1 MQVGLSPAYK
11 KYSVNQFF
19 HHLKDKVMKK
29 VKLLFAGIALM
40 GAIGGAYAMKVSS
53 AVAATGRTMAWFE
66 YSPTQSGG
74 TSNPAN
80 YHEVAS
86 TGCLNGSQLCAIRVE
101 KNASNNLPDATALN
115 NIQGD
120 IDAGTPIAGRVVFKP

>member
-1 MQVGLSPAYK
+1 
-11 KYSVNQFF
+11 
-19 HHLKDKVMKK
+19 MKK
-29 VKLLFAGIALM
+29 LKLLFAGIALT
-40 GAIGGAYAMKVSS
+40 GAIGGAYAMKASSS
-53 AVAATGRTMAWFE
+53 AGTGTRAMAWFE

-74 TSNPAN
+74 TANPAN

-101 KNASNNLPDATALN
+101 KNASKGLPEATALN

>member
-1 MQVGLSPAYK
+1 
-11 KYSVNQFF
+11 
-19 HHLKDKVMKK
+19 MKK
-29 VKLLFAGIALM
+29 VKLLFAGIALI
-40 GAIGGAYAMKVSS
+40 GAIGGAYAMKASSS
-53 AVAATGRTMAWFE
+53 AGSRAMAWFE

-74 TSNPAN
+74 TANPAN

-101 KNASNNLPDATALN
+101 KNASNSLPDATALN